1 MSGAGYQAVL
11 SDLTSMTGTFH
22 REATHYRGLHPKV
35 APPVVS
41 GGDGGLDHAIKE
53 VADLILALHAGFADR
68 LDDHGDKVAYAR
80 DSFRRH
86 DIDVHGLFEDLM
98 KDEG

>member
-1 MSGAGYQAVL
+1 MADFKAVL
-11 SDLTSMTGTFH
+11 GDLNSMSTTFH
-22 REATHYRGLHPKV
+22 REAGNYRKLHAHI

-53 VADLILALHAGFADR
+53 VADLIVALHIGFADR

-98 KDEG
+98 AGEG

>member
-1 MSGAGYQAVL
+1 MPVDFKAVL
-11 SDLTSMTGTFH
+11 SDLTAMSKTFH
-22 REATHYRGLHPKV
+22 AEAVNYRKLHADV

-41 GGDGGLDHAIKE
+41 GGDAGLDHAIKE
-53 VADLILALHAGFADR
+53 LADLIVALHIGFADR
-68 LDDHGDKVAYAR
+68 LDDRGDKVGYAH

-98 KDEG
+98 AGDG

>member
-1 MSGAGYQAVL
+1 MPPDFKAVL
-11 SDLTSMTGTFH
+11 ADLTSMSQTFH
-22 REATHYRGLHPKV
+22 DEAVTYRKLHADV
-35 APPVVS
+35 APPLVS
-41 GGDGGLDHAIKE
+41 GGDPGLDHALKE
-53 VADLILALHAGFADR
+53 VADLIVALHIGFADR

-98 KDEG
+98 TGDD